1 MPFWLRYPF
10 YLPPVRESQL
20 ATERR
25 AEPGIDDLGG
35 VLLRIYNR
43 DRTIGKAFL
52 ITAPA
57 VAPVSLLL
65 NERFD
70 LSVHS

>member
-43 DRTIGKAFL
+43 DRHDRKSI
-52 ITAPA
+52 
-57 VAPVSLLL
+57 L
-65 NERFD
+65 NHRPGGSAGFFAAERT
-70 LSVHS
+70 V